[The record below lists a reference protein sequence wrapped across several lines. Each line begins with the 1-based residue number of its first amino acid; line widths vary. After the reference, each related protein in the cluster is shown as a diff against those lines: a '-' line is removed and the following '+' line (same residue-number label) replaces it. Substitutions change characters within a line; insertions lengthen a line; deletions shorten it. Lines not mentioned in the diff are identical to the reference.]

1 MPKVRIYKVWYGGHS
16 SGRVRA
22 KSSLG
27 ARRKA
32 WALLGGFKYGWSKAD
47 FMRNATVEQVG

>member
-1 MPKVRIYKVWYGGHS
+1 MPRVKTYKVWYGGHS

-22 KSSLG
+22 TTASG

-32 WALLGGFKYGWSKAD
+32 WSLLGGFKYGWSRSD
-47 FMRNATVEQVG
+47 FMRNSTVEQIG